1 MPNRS
6 TDALFQLIKSL
17 EKSEK
22 RNLKLFVTRNTGT
35 ESLKTMQLFD
45 ALDKMGEYDEK
56 ALLKKAPAVSKLQLS
71 NTKALLHKQI
81 LSSLR
86 VLKDNT
92 NIDAQLREMLDYAR
106 ILYNK
111 GLYMQVLKVL
121 DKLKEVARSHNQFTY
136 LQQALYF
143 EKKIEALYI
152 TRSLQNRAEALTEEA
167 DIVNNVLN
175 RINKLS
181 NLNLLLYS
189 WYIQNGHVRNDK
201 DIKSVQEILDDYSH
215 YMKDDAGNFYEKVYL
230 FQSYAWYAFIKLDF
244 LKYYRYCQK
253 WVDLF
258 EEDPKMIEAETA
270 MYVKGMHNLMSAHFD
285 LMNRDKLA
293 ECIKKFKN
301 FAKSDIIQN
310 NNNNRIVTYVY
321 LYTAILNL
329 HFLEGT
335 FTKGL
340 KMVPFLEE
348 MLVQHEKYLDRHRV
362 MIFYYKI
369 ACLYFGSGDN
379 EKCIDYLNRIINQ
392 KDDLRT
398 DLQCY
403 SRLLHLIAHYELG
416 NYDLMEYLIKSV
428 YRYMGKMDNIS
439 NVEKAMLDFL
449 KKSFQFNTVTIKPEF
464 EKLLQKLKKYQN
476 SRLEA
481 RAFAYLDVISWLES
495 KLYHKNVQGIIREKY
510 LLQRQSKKAG
520 LPGFNYKE
528 VEH

>member
-22 RNLKLFVTRNTGT
+22 RNLKLFVNRNTGA

-45 ALDKMGEYDEK
+45 ALDKMPEYDEK
-56 ALLKKAPAVSKLQLS
+56 ILLKKAPAVSKQQLS

-86 VLKDNT
+86 VLKDDG
-92 NIDAQLREMLDYAR
+92 NIDIQLREMLDHAR

-111 GLYMQVLKVL
+111 GLYMQVLKIL
-121 DKLKEVARSHNQFTY
+121 DRLKDVARNHNQFTY
-136 LQQALYF
+136 VQQALYF

-152 TRSLQNRAEALTEEA
+152 TRSIQNRAAELTREA
-167 DIVNNVLN
+167 DEVNQILSNT
-175 RINKLS
+175 NKLS

-189 WYIQNGHVRNDK
+189 WYIQNGHARNNE
-201 DIKSVQEILDDYSH
+201 DIQDVKKLMDDNLPEKSKLS
-215 YMKDDAGNFYEKVYL
+215 NSFYENIYL
-230 FQSYAWYAFIKLDF
+230 YQCEAWYSFIKLDF
-244 LKYYRYCQK
+244 LKFYRYCQK

-258 EEDPKMIEAETA
+258 EAEPKMKEAETA
-270 MYVKGMHNLMSAHFD
+270 MYVKAMHNLMSAHFD
-285 LMNRDKLA
+285 LLNRDKLA
-293 ECIKKFKN
+293 ECIKRFKS
-301 FAKSDIIQN
+301 FAKTDLIQN

-321 LYTAILNL
+321 LYTAVLNL

-362 MIFYYKI
+362 MVFYYKI

-379 EKCIDYLNRIINQ
+379 GNAIAYLNRIINQ

-416 NYDLMEYLIKSV
+416 NYDLLEYLIKSV
-428 YRYMGKMDNIS
+428 YRYMAKMENIS
-439 NVEKAMLDFL
+439 KVEKAMLDFL
-449 KKSFQFNTVTIKPEF
+449 KTAFQYNTVTIKSEF
-464 EKLLQKLKKYQN
+464 EKLLNKLKKYQKN
-476 SRLEA
+476 RLES

-495 KLYHKNVQGIIREKY
+495 KIYKKNVQDVIREKY
-510 LLQRQSKKAG
+510 LRERKVFIAAK
-520 LPGFNYKE
+520 
-528 VEH
+528 